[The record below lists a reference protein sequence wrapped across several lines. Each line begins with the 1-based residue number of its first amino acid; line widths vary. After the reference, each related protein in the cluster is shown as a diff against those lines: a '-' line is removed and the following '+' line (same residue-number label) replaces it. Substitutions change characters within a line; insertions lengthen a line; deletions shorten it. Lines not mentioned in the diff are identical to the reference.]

1 VGIFEAGSEAIDPL
15 GGLMLASNGNTR
27 ERSISTPAMGHD
39 SAWRKAAMVT
49 IIAAK
54 LPRSSG
60 GLDDISSTT
69 GIVEKSILLAQN
81 GIVTVRAQ
89 EESYPAV
96 LRTTPFR
103 GRRTLPKQA
112 YEGPHLTV
120 LRTPILIWCNFFP
133 KHFFHRDPLGGRFSR
148 APPSTGHHIPPLT
161 SKPEL

>member
-1 VGIFEAGSEAIDPL
+1 
-15 GGLMLASNGNTR
+15 MLASNGNTR
-27 ERSISTPAMGHD
+27 ETSISTPAMGHD
-39 SAWRKAAMVT
+39 TAWRKAAMVT

-96 LRTTPFR
+96 LRTTR
-103 GRRTLPKQA
+103 LGSRRTLPKQA

-133 KHFFHRDPLGGRFSR
+133 KHSFSWWPR
-148 APPSTGHHIPPLT
+148 GWSIFPRPALHGP
-161 SKPEL
+161 